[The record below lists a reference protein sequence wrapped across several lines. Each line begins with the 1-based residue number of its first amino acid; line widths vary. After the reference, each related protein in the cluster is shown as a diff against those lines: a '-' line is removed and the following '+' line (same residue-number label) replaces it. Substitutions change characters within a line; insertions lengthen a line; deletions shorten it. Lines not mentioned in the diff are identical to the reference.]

1 MSCGAAARWRRRP
14 PRRPEVRDVHV
25 TVAAVVERD
34 GRFLFVE
41 EKVGGSTVINQPAGH
56 WEAGETLAEAM
67 AREALEETGWV
78 VEPTGFLGIYE
89 YHPPDLPYG
98 FVRFAF
104 RARALRHDATR
115 KLDEGIERAV
125 WMSLAELARDS
136 ARHRSPMVQR
146 CVEDA
151 LSGKSLPLETI
162 AHL

>member
-1 MSCGAAARWRRRP
+1 M
-14 PRRPEVRDVHV
+14 RDVHV

-41 EKVGGSTVINQPAGH
+41 EKIASNTVINQPAGH
-56 WEAGETLAEAM
+56 WEAGESLVEAM
-67 AREALEETGWV
+67 VRETLEETGWH
-78 VEPTGFLGIYE
+78 VEPADLLGIYE

-104 RARALRHDATR
+104 RARALRHDTAR

-125 WMSLAELARDS
+125 WLTPGELAAER

-146 CVEDA
+146 CVDDA
-151 LSGKSLPLETI
+151 LAGVSLPLSSI